1 VKTGGGPPVRA
12 RRVAASSTEASEKCE
27 LNVNEDGARISRS
40 TTRSVDGGS
49 DTEARNSP
57 RAVEDTM
64 GKIPG
69 MGGKCSGSGGG

>member
-1 VKTGGGPPVRA
+1 VKTGGGPPVRV
-12 RRVAASSTEASEKCE
+12 RRVAASSKEAPEKCE
-27 LNVNEDGARISRS
+27 TNVNEDGACISRP
-40 TTRSVDGGS
+40 TTRSVNGGG

-69 MGGKCSGSGGG
+69 MGGKCSGSGGD